1 MTDVTSTPTRV
12 VVIGAGFAGMAVT
25 VALVRGFPEQ
35 PMSIALVERSG
46 SFGRGIAY
54 STPDPQHLLN
64 VPAGGMSALTGQP
77 KHLLEW
83 AHRRG
88 LDATAASYLPR
99 RVYGEYLDELL
110 ATAADDRVRC
120 EADEAV
126 GLDGGD
132 VVTRSGRRLE
142 ADAVVLA
149 VGISAPAGPSPMAAI
164 EHHPGYVANPW
175 DHDAVMSLAAGKRV
189 LIIGTGLTMIDVA
202 LSLSAAGEAPEML
215 AISSHGEL
223 PRAHRP
229 GAPEPGEP
237 AVRPGEHRTIAALV
251 SHIEERSRTTGDWRT
266 VIDSLRPVT
275 QQLWRELPLPEKQSF
290 LEHYSRRWEVH
301 RSRIA
306 PEIGAQV
313 GALRTRGRLRVAA
326 TTVKGVEPAGD
337 RIAVRLAGEQLL
349 VDGIVNASGP
359 AWDCRRGDNALVR
372 ELLAAGIATPGPLGL
387 GLRTTADGALIDRD
401 GRASDR
407 VFTLGALRRGELWE
421 TIAVPEIR
429 DQATALADRITA
441 ANRGAA

>member
-1 MTDVTSTPTRV
+1 
-12 VVIGAGFAGMAVT
+12 MAVT
-25 VALVRGFPEQ
+25 VALLRGFPEQ
-35 PMSIALVERSG
+35 PVSIALVERSG

-64 VPAGGMSALTGQP
+64 VPAGDMSAVTGQP
-77 KHLLEW
+77 NHLLEW
-83 AHRRG
+83 TQRRG
-88 LDATAASYLPR
+88 LDVTAATYLPR
-99 RVYGEYLDELL
+99 RVYGDYLEEIL
-110 ATAADDRVRC
+110 ATTADGRVRH

-126 GLDGGD
+126 GLEGGD
-132 VVTRSGRRLE
+132 VVTRTGRRLE

-175 DHDAVMSLAAGKRV
+175 DYDAVMTLAAGRRV
-189 LIIGTGLTMIDVA
+189 LIVGTGLTMIDVA
-202 LSLSAAGEAPEML
+202 LSLSAAGGGPEML

-229 GAPEPGEP
+229 GASEPGEP
-237 AVRPGEHRTIAALV
+237 AVRPGEHRTIAALAAQ
-251 SHIEERSRTTGDWRT
+251 IQERARAAGDWRA

-275 QQLWRELPLPEKQSF
+275 QQLWCELPLPEKQSF

-306 PEIGAQV
+306 PEIDAQV
-313 GALRTRGRLRVAA
+313 GALRTAGRLRVAA
-326 TTVKGVEPAGD
+326 ATVKDVAPAGA
-337 RIAVRLAGEQLL
+337 RISVRLAGEQLL

-372 ELLAAGIATPGPLGL
+372 ELLAAGLATPGPLGL
-387 GLRTTADGALIDRD
+387 GLGTTADGALIDRD

-407 VFTLGALRRGELWE
+407 LFTLGALRRGELWE
-421 TIAVPEIR
+421 TVAVPEIR

-441 ANRGAA
+441 ADRGARPLLMPDDRIRR